1 MKIRSKTMT
10 TMNKRMTVQS
20 AKKRGKW
27 QMQHQ
32 RRKEWMDKRREM
44 MSQGDGQLNAGETDT
59 DDAEVIN
66 KERKYPMM
74 YRRKWHNKGANDD
87 ERSPNRGDKKK
98 WHHKKHEKGRSCICH
113 LEPEQ
118 KEKLRELIMKEGL
131 EKEFPQIVPPEGDSV
146 DDDVIQITNKT
157 SDAVV

>member
-1 MKIRSKTMT
+1 
-10 TMNKRMTVQS
+10 
-20 AKKRGKW
+20 
-27 QMQHQ
+27 MQHQ
-32 RRKEWMDKRREM
+32 RRKKWMDKRHGM
-44 MSQGDGQLNAGETDT
+44 MFLGNGQLNAGETDT

-66 KERKYPMM
+66 KEKNYPMM

-98 WHHKKHEKGRSCICH
+98 KWHHKKHAKGQSCICH

-131 EKEFPQIVPPEGDSV
+131 EKEFPQIVPPEGDTV
-146 DDDVIQITNKT
+146 DDDIIQITNKT